1 MIIVAFQLD
10 RYIKSQDILNADTV
24 AKSLQE
30 LANATLSNDDGLNNT
45 DVKFTVNLLDK
56 LTGETVVKQT
66 RVHEVSGV
74 LFTFFSCEQLT
85 QLVS

>member
-30 LANATLSNDDGLNNT
+30 LANATLTNDDGLNNT
-45 DVKFTVNLLDK
+45 DVKFTVDLLDK

-66 RVHEVSGV
+66 RVHEVSGDR
-74 LFTFFSCEQLT
+74 EY
-85 QLVS
+85 